1 MYILFWHFVSEDRH
15 SFLNNNVSHSSG
27 LFTFTKRKEHF
38 RTVYIKFWKNSFD
51 SLTWETTFNF
61 AYIIQER
68 PSVIFGGWERAGIE
82 MKLCSN
88 GIQKKKSIRLLK
100 MNLGYNFQLQLGL
113 ATSNRPLFLDWI
125 AILLS
130 DFPFNE
136 LLLFHF
142 WNKNL
147 LQF

>member
-1 MYILFWHFVSEDRH
+1 MYAYTRCKFCFHQFQIWTFFVKCSNTDNFFCWFCLGLLLKTVTMYILFWHFVSEDRH

-68 PSVIFGGWERAGIE
+68 PSVISGGWERAGIE

-88 GIQKKKSIRLLK
+88 GIQKK
-100 MNLGYNFQLQLGL
+100 NQ
-113 ATSNRPLFLDWI
+113 
-125 AILLS
+125 S
-130 DFPFNE
+130 DF
-136 LLLFHF
+136 
-142 WNKNL
+142 
-147 LQF
+147 